1 MAASKP
7 KNAQKRT
14 AKQAE
19 VSAERVRDLID
30 ASWRE
35 SKASK
40 PVEMQPENMV
50 IIPDTDILDAE
61 RRAKSCAIEALDTE
75 NKPDAPYG
83 FKADGTPKIKP
94 GKQSTGKARSRVSVF
109 LEAAD
114 AARMGGS

>member
-50 IIPDTDILDAE
+50 IIPGTDILDAE
-61 RRAKSCAIEALDTE
+61 RRAKSCAIEALE
-75 NKPDAPYG
+75 
-83 FKADGTPKIKP
+83 
-94 GKQSTGKARSRVSVF
+94 
-109 LEAAD
+109 
-114 AARMGGS
+114 